1 MLYVE
6 NGPMA
11 IMPESGSLYVY
22 VYVYVF
28 FEKNKIKIKEY

>member
-22 VYVYVF
+22 VYVF